1 MRTNVMTLVVAG
13 SLMVVLL
20 AGCGKG
26 DGTSSGTG
34 TLKKNAT
41 ADGKKPKAGE
51 PSAAP
56 AVSAAAVAR
65 KEFEGRLNGGKPEE
79 TIAALNELV
88 GAWYMSHQ
96 TPLTSLDQLVKA
108 GLLSKL
114 PTAPDGQRYAID
126 PSKGVVLTNN

>member
-1 MRTNVMTLVVAG
+1 
-13 SLMVVLL
+13 MVVLSQDVVHQNWDSQEKSH
-20 AGCGKG
+20 CGWQEACG
-26 DGTSSGTG
+26 RG
-34 TLKKNAT
+34 LKF
-41 ADGKKPKAGE
+41 
-51 PSAAP
+51 P
-56 AVSAAAVAR
+56 AISPAAVAR

-108 GLLSKL
+108 GLLFKL